1 MELDDLLKKATT
13 KPTPDSYQLTAKEQK
28 LLLQQAICEVTSKPG
43 REVEIFLRFK
53 SAKEIKQ
60 LLKDDKIAK
69 IFYRLKQDH
78 IAFITS
84 SNTEDYIKLATKMK
98 DVDDWKIVATVE
110 TYNQQHC
117 GNCDSGRSTYV
128 GTFQILQHKKYWD
141 RRNLVRL
148 DEQLAAIYEA
158 KVIVTEESIVA
169 CYMCRK
175 QLDSSNIEKEYG
187 SLFKGLKG

>member
-13 KPTPDSYQLTAKEQK
+13 KPTPDSYQLTTKEQK
-28 LLLQQAICEVTSKPG
+28 LLLQQAICEVTNKPG

-53 SAKEIKQ
+53 SAREIKQ
-60 LLKDDKIAK
+60 LLKDVQIAK

-78 IAFITS
+78 IAFITA
-84 SNTEDYIKLATKMK
+84 SNTEDYVKLATKMK
-98 DVDDWKIVATVE
+98 DVEEWKIVATVE
-110 TYNQQHC
+110 CYNNQQC
-117 GNCDSGRSTYV
+117 NNCNHRRIYYV

-141 RRNLVRL
+141 RRNLIRL
-148 DEQLAAIYEA
+148 DEQLAAIHEA
-158 KVIVTEESIVA
+158 KVILTEEQIVA

-187 SLFKGLKG
+187 SLFKSVKG